1 MLSGSVVPVT
11 SLTPDQTDAMY
22 ALMARHY
29 DHLDRGAFLADLA
42 AKSDVILLRDP
53 QGAIGGFS
61 TLAVLSVDD
70 RVQLV
75 FSGDTVVDR
84 AAWGHH
90 DLTRTWIG
98 YAFGRAASF
107 PGRTYWL
114 LMSKGWKTYRYLPLA
129 FREFYPRRG
138 TVTPPAE
145 AAIIDGFA
153 TRYGAR
159 YVAGV
164 LKPDKDRVKPEYS
177 QVPDGARQDPDVA
190 FFLEANPGYDRGD
203 ELVCLALIA
212 RENLT
217 PTGLAL
223 LNQAA

>member
-11 SLTPDQTDAMY
+11 SLTGDQTDTMY

-29 DHLDRGAFLADLA
+29 DHLDRDTFLADLA

-53 QGAIGGFS
+53 EGTIGGFS
-61 TLAVLSVDD
+61 TLAVLRVSQS
-70 RVQLV
+70 VQLV
-75 FSGDTVVDR
+75 FSGDTVVDHT
-84 AAWGHH
+84 AWGRH

-98 YAFGRAASF
+98 YAFERAASF
-107 PGRTYWL
+107 QGRTYWL
-114 LMSKGWKTYRYLPLA
+114 LMSKGWKTYRYLPMTFL
-129 FREFYPRRG
+129 EFYPRRG
-138 TVTPPAE
+138 TTTPPAE

-177 QVPDGARQDPDVA
+177 QVPETARQDPDIA
-190 FFLEANPGYDRGD
+190 FFLEANPGHEQGD

-212 RENLT
+212 PENLT
-217 PTGLAL
+217 AMGLTL
-223 LNQAA
+223 LNQAG